1 MKERESEFRAKAET
15 TEGRV
20 GGKKTK
26 KTKKNQFSL
35 LNDADCECL
44 AIKIQTPTAPTI
56 SCQERS
62 AVHCHFLDLLQWGS
76 A

>member
-15 TEGRV
+15 TEGRA
-20 GGKKTK
+20 GGVKKTK
-26 KTKKNQFSL
+26 KKQFSL

-62 AVHCHFLDLLQWGS
+62 AVHCHFLDSLQWGS